1 MLGVF
6 DDRADRI
13 PASVAGV
20 PVLGDTEA
28 LLGHRIMPYVD
39 RIVIAVPQNA
49 QARVRQLIERL
60 AVLPNEVMLFIDQGP
75 AGRAAALSRI
85 AEAPLAPVSGA
96 PQRRAPGAGQARART
111 WWSARWRCCSAL
123 PLMALIA
130 LAIKLDSPGPVFF
143 RQRRHGFNNEEILV
157 WKFRSMR
164 HGSDRSG
171 GAPARCATTTTASPA
186 SAASSAAPAS
196 TSCRSSSTC

>member
-1 MLGVF
+1 M
-6 DDRADRI
+6 
-13 PASVAGV
+13 

-39 RIVIAVPQNA
+39 RVVIAVPQNA
-49 QARVRQLIERL
+49 QARVRELIEQLRGAAQRGD
-60 AVLPNEVMLFIDQGP
+60 AVHRPGP
-75 AGRAAALSRI
+75 GRAAPRRCRGI

-96 PQRRAPGAGQARART
+96 PSDERRALVEARRRT
-111 WWSARWRCCSAL
+111 WSSASLAL
-123 PLMALIA
+123 LLGAPLMALIA

-164 HGSDRSG
+164 ARAADRAARRAA
-171 GAPARCATTTTASPA
+171 GAASTTTASPA
-186 SAASSAAPAS
+186 SAASSAGPAS
-196 TSCRSSSTC
+196 TSCRSCSTC